1 MRLKLW
7 ATSLYLSLLLACQNS
22 PAGSASNATSHLIA
36 HIPTGWITQHTVQSS
51 GLDFFE
57 FLPPGQNPLN
67 WQSKLVLERT
77 RAPITLTPAQI
88 LEQTDQNLTENCP
101 SFSRALIF
109 SGQEYE
115 MDSAVTLVTCRT
127 TKDQHTGLIQ
137 LSKAIRASP
146 DWYFIKV
153 RIKVPAFSQTDELK
167 HQHLIK
173 YWSTFLR
180 KNLVCNPDAEL
191 SACEN

>member
-1 MRLKLW
+1 
-7 ATSLYLSLLLACQNS
+7 LYLSLLLACQNS
-22 PAGSASNATSHLIA
+22 PAGSASNATGHLIA
-36 HIPTGWITQHTVQSS
+36 HIPTGWIAHHTVQSI

-88 LEQTDQNLTENCP
+88 LEQTDQNLAETCHA
-101 SFSRALIF
+101 FSRALIF

-137 LSKAIRASP
+137 LSKAIWASP

-153 RIKVPAFSQTDELK
+153 RIKVPAFSQADELK

-180 KNLVCNPDAEL
+180 KNIVCNPDAEL
-191 SACEN
+191 SACRN